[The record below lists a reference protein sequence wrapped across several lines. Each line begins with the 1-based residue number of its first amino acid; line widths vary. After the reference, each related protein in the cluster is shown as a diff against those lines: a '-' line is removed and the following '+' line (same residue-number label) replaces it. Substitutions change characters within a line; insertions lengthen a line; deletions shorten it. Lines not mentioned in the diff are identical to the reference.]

1 MSASK
6 VWSKFSVTKGGDVI
20 NLRVVDM
27 PENLTVEVMNFY
39 VNYLANEDFACKAA
53 GIAKNPEAIEEM
65 RVSMLD
71 FAKEKG
77 FHAVICCLDNG
88 DGQIKD
94 FIGASMMA
102 QVSKEEPMPE
112 FKFKAEELN
121 KMYEIYFGLESYYD
135 EAKEFGLDSYFSD
148 RGLFVRPEYR
158 NLGVEQELLKIRRLI
173 SKERG
178 ISLIGTWM
186 TTQDLQKAAENE
198 GWETACEVK
207 YEELGQKCGV
217 KFEAD
222 TVPESE
228 EAMEEITEFVLNSAG
243 NEKPQVTVCC
253 YDNGDDDNIEVLGV
267 SIMTLVRKSEPPP
280 KMEFKSEEM
289 KKLMEIVDGLT
300 QIFDEEKVFNL
311 DPCFSD
317 RGLVVCPDYR
327 GLGIAQELLKVRLEY
342 GIPVNGA
349 WMTSYGTQK
358 AAARDGW
365 ETACELQYEDLDKK
379 FNVTFPKNPPS
390 TKFMIAKIA
399 L

>member
-1 MSASK
+1 MSGVLK
-6 VWSKFSVTKGGDVI
+6 VWSKFSVTRKDGTVL
-20 NLRVVDM
+20 NLRI
-27 PENLTVEVMNFY
+27 VEVSLQSNVIETVLKY
-39 VNYLANEDFACKAA
+39 YLQYFV
-53 GIAKNPEAIEEM
+53 IEENT
-65 RVSMLD
+65 
-71 FAKEKG
+71 FIAAK
-77 FHAVICCLDNG
+77 
-88 DGQIKD
+88 
-94 FIGASMMA
+94 
-102 QVSKEEPMPE
+102 
-112 FKFKAEELN
+112 
-121 KMYEIYFGLESYYD
+121 
-135 EAKEFGLDSYFSD
+135 
-148 RGLFVRPEYR
+148 
-158 NLGVEQELLKIRRLI
+158 
-173 SKERG
+173 
-178 ISLIGTWM
+178 
-186 TTQDLQKAAENE
+186 
-198 GWETACEVK
+198 
-207 YEELGQKCGV
+207 
-217 KFEAD
+217 
-222 TVPESE
+222 VPESE

-267 SIMTLVRKSEPPP
+267 SIMTLVRKTEPPP

-327 GLGIAQELLKVRLEY
+327 GLGIAQELLKVRRLICKEY

-358 AAARDGW
+358 AAERDGW

-390 TKFMIAKIA
+390 TKFMIARVA